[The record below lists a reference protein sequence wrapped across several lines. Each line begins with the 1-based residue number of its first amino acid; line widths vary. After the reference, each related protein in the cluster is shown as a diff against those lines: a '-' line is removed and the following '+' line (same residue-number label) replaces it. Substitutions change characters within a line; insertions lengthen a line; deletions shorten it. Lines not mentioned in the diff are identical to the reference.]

1 MNITVEISYYPLQD
15 KANEAISLFLQKLEN
30 VKDLDY
36 TIQTMSTLLIGDYHE
51 IMTFLTKNMFMIME
65 QFPSVFVLKISNSCP
80 F

>member
-30 VKDLDY
+30 VKNLDY
-36 TIQTMSTLLIGDYHE
+36 KIQTMSTLLIGDYNE
-51 IMTFLTKNMFMIME
+51 IMDFITKNIFIIME

-80 F
+80 V